1 MLGGLALTGLAL
13 YASVSER
20 RSEIGVMKAVG
31 WMASEVQR
39 YFVIEGL
46 VMSMAGAW
54 TGVVMGWLATLAL
67 GQIPIDLS
75 ALNANAPL
83 SLAANVASDVPT
95 LPATVTPDSLALAL
109 GIAVI
114 GGAAASWLV
123 ARRAANLKPAEA
135 LRQ

>member
-1 MLGGLALTGLAL
+1 
-13 YASVSER
+13 
-20 RSEIGVMKAVG
+20 
-31 WMASEVQR
+31 
-39 YFVIEGL
+39 
-46 VMSMAGAW
+46 MAGAW

-83 SLAANVASDVPT
+83 GLVVATATTEVPT
-95 LPATVTPDSLALAL
+95 LPTTISPASLVLAL

-114 GGAAASWLV
+114 GGGVASWII